1 MAKDVLRCIRDKA
14 NLLIEAGTGVGKSFA
29 YLIPAILSCKKT
41 VVSTASIALQDQLA
55 EKDLIFLQKTIPKKF
70 SFGVL
75 KGKNNYVCIKR
86 EREFSQTSTA
96 YLKFLEWLKKTK
108 TGEKNELPF
117 VPEFWSNI
125 CGNSQD
131 CNGRKCPFYHDCF
144 YYRHFRYLYN
154 TDILIVNHH
163 LLAYDLLS
171 EFNILPFHDQ
181 LVVDEASEIEAAI
194 AHVMGSVLSYERFAW
209 LLYRLKGLKIMVD
222 PLFPSI
228 EQFFNK
234 NNGSIHPT
242 TPMPSAITEGL
253 HELKKML
260 DLSNIISTLKGFI
273 KTSGSDEYHDRV
285 ETTIHYIEI
294 LEADVDDFIEQD
306 DSEKVFY
313 MSINDGLL
321 ELKSELVES
330 RKQFERLTNEY
341 ESIIM
346 TSATLTS
353 NKSFAFF
360 KDRLGIENFE
370 EKIIGSPFDFKNH
383 ALLYISKDLPVPNRE
398 YTGIF
403 EEKSLTVIQDLISA
417 SCGRALILCTSYRH
431 LRFISEN
438 IESIYPIKAQGDM
451 PPARLIE
458 WFKETPSSVLLA
470 TSTFWQGIDVKGDDL
485 SLVVIVRLPFSSPED
500 PVYSERCKRLKGRWF
515 TDLALPRAI
524 LLLRQGFGR
533 LIRGRNEYGVVA
545 ILDTRIINHSYGRS
559 IIYSLPDMNIVY
571 DLEDVKSFF
580 KNISLKKNM

>member
-1 MAKDVLRCIRDKA
+1 
-14 NLLIEAGTGVGKSFA
+14 
-29 YLIPAILSCKKT
+29 
-41 VVSTASIALQDQLA
+41 
-55 EKDLIFLQKTIPKKF
+55 
-70 SFGVL
+70 
-75 KGKNNYVCIKR
+75 
-86 EREFSQTSTA
+86 
-96 YLKFLEWLKKTK
+96 
-108 TGEKNELPF
+108 
-117 VPEFWSNI
+117 
-125 CGNSQD
+125 
-131 CNGRKCPFYHDCF
+131 
-144 YYRHFRYLYN
+144 
-154 TDILIVNHH
+154 
-163 LLAYDLLS
+163 
-171 EFNILPFHDQ
+171 
-181 LVVDEASEIEAAI
+181 
-194 AHVMGSVLSYERFAW
+194 
-209 LLYRLKGLKIMVD
+209 
-222 PLFPSI
+222 
-228 EQFFNK
+228 
-234 NNGSIHPT
+234 
-242 TPMPSAITEGL
+242 
-253 HELKKML
+253 
-260 DLSNIISTLKGFI
+260 
-273 KTSGSDEYHDRV
+273 
-285 ETTIHYIEI
+285 
-294 LEADVDDFIEQD
+294 
-306 DSEKVFY
+306 

-500 PVYSERCKRLKGRWF
+500 PVYSERCRRLKGRWF